1 MRVLTLALAVL
12 IVPAISA
19 AQTTVPVPQFRSVE
33 LRNGGMVILRHG
45 PTQRVTL
52 LQGSLQQTS
61 VTVDGDWLVIDRP
74 KSVPH
79 RGYRLEIEVVTPWIA
94 EVSVQEGG
102 TLQSRGAFPPQ
113 ASIEASVSNGGTLDI
128 RSIETDNVE
137 AAVSQGGRIFLK
149 AGQSLVASVNQGG
162 IITWWGDARVRR
174 SVRHGGAVVHGTAAD
189 ADKPLSD
196 LGLDHIPPLPPIP
209 PVPPSSD

>member
-12 IVPAISA
+12 IVPIISA

-45 PTQRVTL
+45 PSQRVTL
-52 LQGSLQQTS
+52 LQGSVQQTS
-61 VTVDGDWLVIDRP
+61 VEVDGDWLVIDRA

-79 RGYRLEIEVVTPWIA
+79 RNYRLEIEVVTPWIA
-94 EVSVQEGG
+94 EVSVQHGG

-149 AGQSLVASVNQGG
+149 ADQSLVASVHQGG

-174 SVRHGGAVVHGTAAD
+174 SVRHGGAVVQGAAAD
-189 ADKPLSD
+189 VDKPL
-196 LGLDHIPPLPPIP
+196 
-209 PVPPSSD
+209 VPPNE